1 MFQSLPIP
9 LIISSLL
16 IVMLFVYQRAGL
28 EHVLVLM
35 MISSLGLCFLVMANR
50 MELSNRIDHDTLASK
65 EYDRVQPNY
74 NQTKVYNLLL

>member
-9 LIISSLL
+9 LMISSLL

-35 MISSLGLCFLVMANR
+35 MISSVGLCVLVMANM
-50 MELSNRIDHDTLASK
+50 MELSNR
-65 EYDRVQPNY
+65 
-74 NQTKVYNLLL
+74 